1 MQPGRTRND
10 RPVLPVESFCDM
22 GAAYRRNAAVDVSTA
37 EFQRHL
43 ARWQARSGVAWAALR
58 HLSPAFAGLARR
70 KAWVMDHRMVFLTGG
85 RREGEPVVFLHGFG
99 SSKENW
105 LTFAPLIGRRYR
117 VLAPDIPGFG
127 ESGFIRSAGYGLAHQ
142 AERMARFLE
151 RCVGEPVHLVGSSMG
166 GGIAA
171 YVAAQHPQWV
181 RSLTLM
187 NAAGVPGDRP
197 SRFEQALVKG
207 RNELIPRTLGETVR
221 MVSLVASRGDRLSM
235 LAAPLLHAELA
246 PRYYVN
252 HRLFAEFLDVEADP
266 AREYARIRTPTLV
279 LWGDQDRVLDVSS
292 ADAMARIIP
301 GATRKVL
308 RGVGHLPMIEAPFV
322 TARTL
327 QKFWAASITDVSTNT
342 PALAGNH

>member
-22 GAAYRRNAAVDVSTA
+22 GAAYGRNAAVDVSTA

-70 KAWVMDHRMVFLTGG
+70 KTWVMDHRMVFLTGG

-117 VLAPDIPGFG
+117 VLAPDLPGFG

-197 SRFEQALVKG
+197 SRFEQAVVKG

-221 MVSLVASRGDRLSM
+221 MVSLVASRGDRLSL

-252 HRLFAEFLDVEADP
+252 HRLFAEFLEVEADP

-327 QKFWAASITDVSTNT
+327 QKFWAASVTDVSTNT